1 MKGVEPQTVES
12 IELLKSRRVPF
23 LVAANKIDL
32 IDGWI
37 PSPGSMFMESIKKQ
51 DPHVVAEFEVKISSI
66 ISELASYGFNAN
78 RFDRIRDFR
87 REIAVVPVSA
97 KTGEGIPELLAVLVG
112 ITQQYMRSRLMVA
125 SGAAKGSILEVLEE
139 PGLGH
144 TANVIIYD
152 GILRKGD
159 LIVTMGRSAPISTRV
174 RALFQPKPLQ
184 EIRMPTGG
192 FEQVEEVAAA
202 AGVKIV
208 APNLEDA
215 IPGAPLYVVEQG
227 RSINEYVQLIME
239 EVRELLIKTD
249 RIGVVVKADT
259 LGSLEALI
267 SELKRNSVPVRIAD
281 IGPVTRRDVIEAEAS
296 RASDP
301 LYGVI
306 LAFNVKILPEAEEEA
321 MGLVPIFANNIIYRL
336 IEDYLSWASSEKDR
350 LSKLTLKDL
359 VMPGKVKVLQGYV
372 FRRSKPAIVGVEVL
386 AGRIRAGSP
395 LMRSD
400 GKLIGRIEQIQDRG
414 KPIPE
419 ATAGMKIAISID
431 KPTVGRHFDEGD
443 ILYVYLSERDEL
455 LLYEKLGEN
464 LRAEDKELIVEIARI
479 RRGKV

>member
-12 IELLKSRRVPF
+12 IELLKSRKVPF
-23 LVAANKIDL
+23 LIAANKIDL
-32 IDGWI
+32 IDGWKSI
-37 PSPGSMFMESIKKQ
+37 PGAMFLESLKRQ
-51 DPHVVAEFEVKISSI
+51 DPYVVAELEVKISNI
-66 ISELASYGFNAN
+66 VSEIASHGFNSN

-87 REIAVVPVSA
+87 KEVAIIPVSA

-112 ITQQYMRSRLMVA
+112 ITQQYMRSRLTVA

-152 GILRKGD
+152 GILRRGD
-159 LIVTMGRSAPISTRV
+159 LIVTMGRLAPISTRI
-174 RALFQPKPLQ
+174 RALFQPRPLQ

-192 FEQVEEVAAA
+192 FEPVEEVAAA

-208 APNLEDA
+208 APGLEDA
-215 IPGAPLYVVEQG
+215 IPGAPLYVVEPG
-227 RSINEYVQLIME
+227 RSIDEYIQLVTE
-239 EVRELLIKTD
+239 EVKELLIRTE
-249 RIGVVVKADT
+249 RVGVIVKADT

-267 SELKRNSVPVRIAD
+267 SELKRNNVPVRIAD
-281 IGPVTRRDVIEAEAS
+281 VGPVSRRDVIEAEAS

-321 MGLVPIFANNIIYRL
+321 MGLIPIFYSDIIYRL
-336 IEDYLSWASSEKDR
+336 IEDYLNWASIERDK
-350 LSKLTLKDL
+350 LSKLTSKDL
-359 VMPGKVKVLQGYV
+359 VMPGKIRVLQGYV

-386 AGRIRAGSP
+386 AGRIRAGFP

-400 GKLIGRIEQIQDRG
+400 GKLLGRIEQVQDKG

-419 ATAGMKIAISID
+419 ATMGMKVAISID
-431 KPTVGRHFDEGD
+431 KPIVGRHFDEGD

-455 LLYEKLGEN
+455 LLYEKLGET
-464 LRAEDKELIVEIARI
+464 LTTEDKDLIAEIARI

>member
-12 IELLKSRRVPF
+12 IDLLKSRRVPF

-32 IDGWI
+32 IDGWR
-37 PSPGSMFMESIKKQ
+37 PSPNTTFMESIRKQ
-51 DPHVVAEFEVKISSI
+51 DPYVVAELEVKLSSI
-66 ISELASYGFNAN
+66 ISSLASYGFNSN
-78 RFDRIRDFR
+78 RFDRVRDFR
-87 REIAVVPVSA
+87 REVAIVPVSA

-112 ITQQYMRSRLMVA
+112 ITQQYMRSRLTVA
-125 SGAAKGSILEVLEE
+125 SGAARGSIIEVLEE

-144 TANVIIYD
+144 TVNAIIYD
-152 GILRKGD
+152 GVLRRGD
-159 LIVTMGRSAPISTRV
+159 LIVTMGRSAPISTRI

-208 APNLEDA
+208 APGLEEA
-215 IPGAPLYVVEQG
+215 IPGAPLYAVEPG
-227 RSINEYVQLIME
+227 RSIDEYVQLVTE
-239 EVRELLIKTD
+239 EVKDLLVRTD

-267 SELKRNSVPVRIAD
+267 SELRRNNIPVRIAD

-301 LYGVI
+301 LYGVV
-306 LAFNVKILPEAEEEA
+306 LAFNVRILPEAEEEA
-321 MGLVPIFANNIIYRL
+321 MGLIPIFFNDIIYRL
-336 IEDYLSWASSEKDR
+336 IEDYLNWASSEKDR

-359 VMPGKVKVLQGYV
+359 VMPGKVRVLQGYV

-386 AGRIRAGSP
+386 AGRIRAGAP

-400 GKLIGRIEQIQDRG
+400 GRLLGRIEQIQDRG

-419 ATAGMKIAISID
+419 ATVGMKVAISID

-464 LRAEDKELIVEIARI
+464 LTAEDKELITEITRI